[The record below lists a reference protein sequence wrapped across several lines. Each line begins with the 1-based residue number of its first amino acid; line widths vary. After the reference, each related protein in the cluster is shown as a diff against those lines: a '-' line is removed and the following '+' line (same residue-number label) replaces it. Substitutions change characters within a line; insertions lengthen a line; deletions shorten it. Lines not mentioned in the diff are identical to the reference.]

1 MREARGA
8 GTRAGGP
15 MIHHLLPSSPYTR
28 RFLQLLEDHPEAF
41 PPHEHTLWVERADG
55 DPFAVAGTGRIR
67 CHLVSPWGSLIPCL
81 GSSGDDRIVI
91 HQLSN
96 PRLLL
101 YLSLFRWTARRC
113 AWVYWGGDI
122 YYFQYRPR
130 TWPHAL
136 REFLRRWVIPAIP
149 LVAGLVPGDFEVV
162 RKVYGTR
169 ARYLPAFYPLPMDF
183 RTLEA
188 GAPPAEAN
196 RPVTLLVGNS
206 GDPSN
211 AHEWVFRALARFRP
225 EGLRILSPLS
235 YGDPVYVA
243 SVIALG
249 KELFG
254 DQFTPLTEFL
264 PPEQYAR
271 LIREVDAA
279 VMNHGYQQALGNV
292 VALLMLGKKV
302 YVRSDTTPFR
312 YLQDL
317 GVAVFDTLRLP
328 DLTLAEL
335 VEFAPEAGQRNAE
348 AVRAELSEA
357 RAVAGWQGLFRA
369 LQGAGSAGPGAA

>member
-1 MREARGA
+1 
-8 GTRAGGP
+8 
-15 MIHHLLPSSPYTR
+15 MIHHLIPSSPYTT
-28 RFLQLLEDHPEAF
+28 RFLQLLEDHPDVF
-41 PPHEHTLWVERADG
+41 PPEEHEFWIERASG
-55 DPFAVAGTGRIR
+55 DPFEVKGMGRIR
-67 CHLVSPWGSLIPCL
+67 CHTVGPWGFLVPCL
-81 GSSGDDRIVI
+81 GRSRSDRIVI

-101 YLSLFRWTARRC
+101 HLSLLRWTARRF
-113 AWVYWGGDI
+113 AWVYWGGDV
-122 YYFQYRPR
+122 YYDQYRPR

-136 REFLRRWVIPAIP
+136 REALRRRVIPAIP
-149 LVAGLVPGDFEVV
+149 WVAGLVPGDFEVV
-162 RKVYGTR
+162 RSLYGTR
-169 ARYLPAFYPLPMDF
+169 ARYLPAFYPLPMDV

-188 GAPPAEAN
+188 GAPDTEAN

-211 AHEWVFRALARFRP
+211 AHAWVFRALARFRP

-235 YGDPVYVA
+235 YGDPAYVA

-312 YLQDL
+312 YLHDL

-335 VEFAPEAGQRNAE
+335 VEFAPETGKRNAE

-369 LQGAGSAGPGAA
+369 LRGAAGAGPGAA